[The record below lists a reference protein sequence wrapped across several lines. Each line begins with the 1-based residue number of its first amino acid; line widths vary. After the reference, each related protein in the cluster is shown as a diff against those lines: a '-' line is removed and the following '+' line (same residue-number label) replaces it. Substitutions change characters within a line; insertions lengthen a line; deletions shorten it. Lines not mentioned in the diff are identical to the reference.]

1 MKSIADIYNENA
13 EVTATPANTTGM
25 GNPMPPT
32 ETNPGSEPLTGKCK
46 KECKK
51 KKFKKCVKEGLLSG
65 QDNVLNQGNM
75 TIADMCMFHW
85 KYGKSYRYKVYKSV
99 KNGLGGVFKKHF
111 ANKAPVI
118 YTSWP
123 ADPISKNPDYPH
135 RIKHDHYNIDYLYA
149 IILNTKLP
157 KPIEDYS
164 IYNFKDKYELQNE
177 IEFQLRSYMLDDSR
191 TFRTKERK
199 VPVLTCE
206 IRPNMKGLSM
216 DIYYHQNDIKYE
228 SILLCTLD
236 FVTE

>member
-1 MKSIADIYNENA
+1 MKSLYS
-13 EVTATPANTTGM
+13 TY
-25 GNPMPPT
+25 
-32 ETNPGSEPLTGKCK
+32 
-46 KECKK
+46 
-51 KKFKKCVKEGLLSG
+51 EGLLSG
-65 QDNVLNQGNM
+65 QDNVLDQGNKV
-75 TIADMCMFHW
+75 IGDMCLFHW
-85 KYGKSYRYKVYKSV
+85 KYGKSHRYKVYKSV

-111 ANKAPVI
+111 TKKPAII
-118 YTSWP
+118 YTAWP

-135 RIKHDHYNIDYLYA
+135 RIMHAHYSIDYLYA

-191 TFRTKERK
+191 KFRTKERK

-206 IRPNMKGLSM
+206 IRPSMKGISI
-216 DIYYHQNDIKYE
+216 DIYYHQDDIKYE
-228 SILLCTLD
+228 SVLLCTLE